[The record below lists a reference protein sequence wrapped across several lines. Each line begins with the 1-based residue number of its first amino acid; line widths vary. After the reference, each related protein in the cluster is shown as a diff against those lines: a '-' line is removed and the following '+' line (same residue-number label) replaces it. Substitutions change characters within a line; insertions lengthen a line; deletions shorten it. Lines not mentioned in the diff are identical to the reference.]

1 MDDRI
6 AQLKHL
12 SLADRV
18 RQLGNPIGPRIAIGD
33 YMNAMN
39 CAINAA
45 SFRQLSPRPRD
56 RVLEIGFGNRKLLS
70 DLMCLAP
77 DITYDGID
85 ISELMVTQATAFNQ
99 ALVTAGLATFHH
111 ASSIAIPFA
120 DEMFDRAIA
129 VNTIYFWSEPIY
141 DLTEIRRVLK
151 SRGVLFLAAMG
162 PAGAAHLIASGE
174 LFRTY
179 DEAQLRSLLI
189 QEAFRGSSS
198 NLIAKRHHSL
208 TGERLSASLPGP
220 RGGQNKL
227 TCSRFTHFLTHAS
240 LWQTLCRKW
249 VFRVEA
255 RDCSITL
262 AESNLVSI
270 PTCLKKAQ
278 SSSSDFENACRR
290 LWTND
295 ACISPSNLAL
305 LLACSRRLIDN
316 FLLQPQ
322 YLQTSNASSLEVSS

>member
-1 MDDRI
+1 MDDRV

-18 RQLGNPIGPRIAIGD
+18 RQLGNPVGPLGIAIGD

-39 CAINAA
+39 GAINAA
-45 SFRQLSPRPRD
+45 SFRQLSPRPGD
-56 RVLEIGFGNRKLLS
+56 RVLEIGFGNGKLLS

-85 ISELMVTQATAFNQ
+85 ISELMVSEATAFNQ

-120 DEMFDRAIA
+120 DKMFDRAIA
-129 VNTIYFWSEPIY
+129 VDTICYWSEPIY

-151 SRGVLFLAAMG
+151 SRGVLVLAAMS

-189 QEAFRGSSS
+189 QAGFS
-198 NLIAKRHHSL
+198 
-208 TGERLSASLPGP
+208 
-220 RGGQNKL
+220 
-227 TCSRFTHFLTHAS
+227 
-240 LWQTLCRKW
+240 
-249 VFRVEA
+249 RVEFEPY
-255 RDCSITL
+255 R
-262 AESNLVSI
+262 EKVS
-270 PTCLKKAQ
+270 Q
-278 SSSSDFENACRR
+278 
-290 LWTND
+290 
-295 ACISPSNLAL
+295 PSG
-305 LLACSRRLIDN
+305 RTIERVFYLIRAVVR
-316 FLLQPQ
+316 
-322 YLQTSNASSLEVSS
+322 TS